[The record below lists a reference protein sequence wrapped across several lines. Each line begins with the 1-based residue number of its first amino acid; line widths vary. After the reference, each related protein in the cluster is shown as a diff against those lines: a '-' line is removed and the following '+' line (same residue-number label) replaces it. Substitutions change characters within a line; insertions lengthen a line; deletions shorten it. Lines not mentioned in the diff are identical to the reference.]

1 MNSAIHPKR
10 DEGVVSG
17 LRKCL
22 ITLAVVA
29 ISATA
34 AARDVPEVFPIAGG
48 RTEVRFDNRCIVLYG
63 PDQRMMSVTQYC
75 AASQV
80 NAAIVAARRHFGGQG
95 SSGSGPTPTVTSVR
109 CESRDGRRAECRA
122 DATGGVRLASRLSSA
137 SCEYGR
143 DWGYDSQ
150 RIWVSN
156 GCRAIFEVQTAV
168 ALPVTMVTCESRG
181 GRRAYCPAETLGGV
195 RLANKLSST
204 ACDQNRDWGYD
215 KGGIWVDN
223 GCRAVF
229 EVRGVVAPP
238 ILRPDASVTCESR
251 DGRRAHCRADT
262 VGGVRLARKLSSS
275 ACEFRRDWGFDQD
288 GIWVSNGCRAVFE
301 IGGIR

>member
-1 MNSAIHPKR
+1 MNSAIHSKWDGGMVTGFR
-10 DEGVVSG
+10 
-17 LRKCL
+17 RCL

-29 ISATA
+29 ASATA
-34 AARDVPEVFPIAGG
+34 AARDVPEVFSIAGG

-75 AASQV
+75 TASQV
-80 NAAIVAARRHFGGQG
+80 NAAIEAASRHLGSQG
-95 SSGSGPTPTVTSVR
+95 SSGSGLTPTVTSVR

-122 DATGGVRLASRLSSA
+122 DATGGVRLTSKLSSA
-137 SCEYGR
+137 SCEHGR
-143 DWGYDSQ
+143 DWGYDPQ
-150 RIWVSN
+150 RIWVS
-156 GCRAIFEVQTAV
+156 
-168 ALPVTMVTCESRG
+168 
-181 GRRAYCPAETLGGV
+181 
-195 RLANKLSST
+195 
-204 ACDQNRDWGYD
+204 
-215 KGGIWVDN
+215 N

-251 DGRRAHCRADT
+251 DGRRAYCRADT